1 MSEMGIDQICNF
13 EYIDPPWYSWN
24 TANGGV
30 KHKSIPWLFQIFHEP
45 IVREDLCTL
54 SSFIWMT
61 PGPLINVDTDHIMP
75 VNNCR
80 NKFKYRIDAD
90 DVKLH
95 VL

>member
-1 MSEMGIDQICNF
+1 
-13 EYIDPPWYSWN
+13 
-24 TANGGV
+24 
-30 KHKSIPWLFQIFHEP
+30 
-45 IVREDLCTL
+45 
-54 SSFIWMT
+54 MT